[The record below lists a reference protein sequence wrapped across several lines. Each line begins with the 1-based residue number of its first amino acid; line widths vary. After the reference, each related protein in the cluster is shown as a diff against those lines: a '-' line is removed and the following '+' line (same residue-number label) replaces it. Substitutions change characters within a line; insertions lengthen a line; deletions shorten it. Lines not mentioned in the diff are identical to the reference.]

1 MLAKSSN
8 RMVNVAIDCGI
19 FITILVLL
27 YIFIGGPLIRN
38 ERKIKADFKVRQD
51 KLLDSQTLI
60 KSLPNP
66 QKAIEDMEKKVEE
79 FKGMGVSRKQM
90 PKIIQLLGRSTSE
103 HNINVISIKPR
114 EDIIAEVENLPAGVT
129 KVYIEMVMSSPYRV
143 MGEYIKS
150 LGELPVSFV
159 IESVSIERK
168 NEGIMSPVPEKKG
181 QQPER
186 AEEKSEDLLIT
197 LLLSTYMI
205 WEI

>member
-1 MLAKSSN
+1 
-8 RMVNVAIDCGI
+8 MVNVAIDCGI
-19 FITILVLL
+19 FIAILVLL
-27 YIFIGGPLIRN
+27 SILIGGPVIRN
-38 ERKIKADFKVRQD
+38 ERKTKADFKAKQG
-51 KLLDSQTLI
+51 KLTDSEGLI

-114 EDIIAEVENLPAGVT
+114 EDISTEVENLPAGVT

-143 MGEYIKS
+143 MGEYVKS

-168 NEGIMSPVPEKKG
+168 EGAVMPPAPEKKG
-181 QQPER
+181 LQPEK
-186 AEEKSEDLLIT
+186 AEEGAENLLIT